1 MLCFCQ
7 AALTKMQRQQ
17 FTPKQI
23 AERKLQAFSIG
34 TMGKKNLSRTEEEK
48 KKAREEEESLANVY
62 SEFNDHFEN
71 KPKNKINQTWIKA
84 GTFNAGAGKEDSEG
98 KGTVYKPTSK
108 LAEIAESFS
117 TKKAVEEAAKK
128 VMILIDCVRIM

>member
-1 MLCFCQ
+1 
-7 AALTKMQRQQ
+7 MQRQQ

-23 AERKLQAFSIG
+23 AENKLKAFSIG
-34 TMGKKNLSRTEEEK
+34 AMGKKSLSRTEEEK
-48 KKAREEEESLANVY
+48 KKAKEEEESLANVY

-84 GTFNAGAGKEDSEG
+84 GTFDAGSRKEDSEG

-108 LAEIAESFS
+108 LAEIADTFNA
-117 TKKAVEEAAKK
+117 KKAAEEAAKK
-128 VMILIDCVRIM
+128 VTLLIDCFRIMCLDLN

>member
-1 MLCFCQ
+1 
-7 AALTKMQRQQ
+7 MQRQQ

-23 AERKLQAFSIG
+23 AENKLKAFSIG
-34 TMGKKNLSRTEEEK
+34 AMGKKSLSRTEEEK
-48 KKAREEEESLANVY
+48 KKAKEEEESLANVY

-84 GTFNAGAGKEDSEG
+84 GTFDAGSRKEDSEG

-108 LAEIAESFS
+108 LAEIADTFNA
-117 TKKAVEEAAKK
+117 KKAAEEAAKK
-128 VMILIDCVRIM
+128 VMLLIDCFRIMCLDLN

>member
-1 MLCFCQ
+1 
-7 AALTKMQRQQ
+7 MQRQQ

-23 AERKLQAFSIG
+23 AENKLKAFSIG
-34 TMGKKNLSRTEEEK
+34 AMGKKSLSRTEEEK
-48 KKAREEEESLANVY
+48 KKAKEEEESLANVY

-108 LAEIAESFS
+108 LAEIADTFNA
-117 TKKAVEEAAKK
+117 KKAAEEAAKK
-128 VMILIDCVRIM
+128 VICNTD